1 MESPSGQGVCPVS
14 SLTPAWCLQRCLWQV
29 LNKYL
34 IKFTTSLKDFIPS
47 ENYSPKTKAC
57 PILSSLEASPNLHI
71 SRYFRYLQ
79 VPPAPRDPL
88 SFSGCPLEIKC
99 SKIPQK
105 KTKQKQTKKPSFFQ
119 AGPPLRGHK
128 DECKFASVWLASFP
142 QRPAETRFLLPMNES
157 TMRPHITVSRY
168 CCSPPFPKPATP
180 IQTPPSLSPFGR
192 QVPKPPLREAANP
205 SERPSHHL
213 GRSCFPKILRKQ
225 TKSTPPVLSG
235 GCPSLTRFPPPLF
248 K

>member
-1 MESPSGQGVCPVS
+1 M
-14 SLTPAWCLQRCLWQV
+14 

-105 KTKQKQTKKPSFFQ
+105 TKQKQTKKPSFFQ
-119 AGPPLRGHK
+119 TGPPLRGHK
-128 DECKFASVWLASFP
+128 DECKFASVWLASLP

-157 TMRPHITVSRY
+157 TMRPHFTVSR
-168 CCSPPFPKPATP
+168 CCSPPH
-180 IQTPPSLSPFGR
+180 SLSPQPR
-192 QVPKPPLREAANP
+192 YKP
-205 SERPSHHL
+205 HHHSF
-213 GRSCFPKILRKQ
+213 RAS
-225 TKSTPPVLSG
+225 SG
-235 GCPSLTRFPPPLF
+235 
-248 K
+248 